1 MNKIVTVDDLRLRIA
16 VLEASRM
23 QQEEDIKLTAAAA
36 IESLRPSNLIKNT
49 FNDTVRAPGFGKDLL
64 RGVAGLAVGFL
75 SKKLFV
81 MGSSSIV
88 KKALGTVVELGV
100 AKAVASNAGKIAS
113 SGMKLLNRVVK

>member
-16 VLEASRM
+16 ALEVLRV

-36 IESLRPSNLIKNT
+36 IDSLRPSNLIKNT
-49 FNDTVRAPGFGKDLL
+49 FNNTVGAPGFGKNLL

-81 MGSSSIV
+81 MGSSSVV

-113 SGMKLLNRVVK
+113 SGMKLFNRVVK